1 LDWKIDIVKE
11 LKFPS
16 YEWLKALPLKRT
28 RTHKDTI
35 SGKLYE
41 EEEHCEYKFNLFDTP
56 VFAYGQLSYNE
67 DDSRYIYF
75 DVMENGYSN
84 MNSYGLELKF
94 NKKNYQK
101 LCKHA
106 QEVYEMFYRE
116 LDKDMSWQW
125 DCTPE
130 ECFEKYIW

>member
-1 LDWKIDIVKE
+1 MKE

-28 RTHKDTI
+28 YTHRNGNDSWET
-35 SGKLYE
+35 
-41 EEEHCEYKFNLFDTP
+41 EEHYEYKFTLFDTP
-56 VFAYGQLSYNE
+56 VFVYGQFSYNE

-84 MNSYGLELKF
+84 MNNYGLALKF
-94 NKKNYQK
+94 NKKNYQEI
-101 LCKHA
+101 CKHA
-106 QEVYEMFYRE
+106 QEVYKMFYRE

-130 ECFEKYIW
+130 EYSENYCF